1 MARALSYSHGNKTGC
16 YDTLHWLSGQQKKTL
31 TPICSARTYCSVR
44 TMDIARYV
52 VGAEGF
58 SHTMV
63 SIIVTPDPKCTQT
76 LARLTNPGT

>member
-31 TPICSARTYCSVR
+31 TPIYSGY
-44 TMDIARYV
+44 TMDGALYV

-58 SHTMV
+58 FHTIV